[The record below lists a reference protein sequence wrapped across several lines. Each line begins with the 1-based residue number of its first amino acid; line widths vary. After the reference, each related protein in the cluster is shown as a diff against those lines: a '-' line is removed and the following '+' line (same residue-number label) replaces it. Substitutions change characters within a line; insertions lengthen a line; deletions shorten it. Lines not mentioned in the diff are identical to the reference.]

1 MKKHNRFSALLVL
14 AIVSALLTGC
24 LGGGKDPVADR
35 TKSKEEIKT
44 LYEKHLKSIEVD
56 IEGYT
61 DIFHY
66 PLEIGLAG
74 EEPFY
79 VAKDAEA
86 LADLLAYGLG
96 WTKYNGYIRVART
109 EPEIV
114 VATDNKYASLT
125 VQETWWHE
133 KDDEGIGWS
142 TQYFELQRFN
152 GEWLFT
158 SFSKTLTAYLHEFF
172 EEGDSDLIAERK
184 LAHEEIIAL
193 HAKHLELLEIDA
205 EAYADLFHFPLSA
218 YFSVDDE
225 FLVKE
230 IADAEELSIL
240 LVENNGWPT
249 DRSSRLVAAGE
260 HKVFFESDSLSA
272 TIWGQEYWKSFNDE
286 HPDSEPQNIYYWV
299 VKDDDK
305 WLFDHLV
312 FVIMAKN

>member
-1 MKKHNRFSALLVL
+1 MLKKHNRFRTLLVL
-14 AIVSALLTGC
+14 VIASVLLTGC
-24 LGGGKDPVADR
+24 LVGGKDPVADR
-35 TKSKEEIKT
+35 TKSEEQIRT
-44 LYEKHLKSIEVD
+44 LYEKHLKTIEVD
-56 IEGYT
+56 TEGYT
-61 DIFHY
+61 ALFHY

-86 LADLLAYGLG
+86 LADLLVYGLG

-114 VATDNKYASLT
+114 VATDNKSASLT

-133 KDDEGIGWS
+133 EHDEGIGWS

-158 SFSKTLTAYLHEFF
+158 SFSRILTGYLHEFF
-172 EEGDSDLIAERK
+172 EEGGGDLIAERK
-184 LAHEEIIAL
+184 LAHKEITAL

-218 YFSVDDE
+218 YFLVDGE
-225 FLVKE
+225 LLVKE
-230 IADAEELSIL
+230 IADAEELSML

-249 DRSSRLVAAGE
+249 DSSRRRVAAGE
-260 HKVFFESDSLSA
+260 PKVFFESDPLSA
-272 TIWGQEYWKSFNDE
+272 TILAKEQWKYYDGR
-286 HPDSEPQNIYYWV
+286 PDSDPWHHYYFL
-299 VKDDDK
+299 VKEDGK
-305 WLFDHLV
+305 WLFTNLTV
-312 FVIMAKN
+312 AIMAKN